1 MHWGV
6 RPQCCPAASC
16 GDSRRTK
23 GALGENW
30 LAVATWW
37 LFIVILD
44 IHGYPMYAS
53 RWGSLNSWVLLPR
66 SPSLRLVRH
75 MQAGNRPGTAETRG
89 FLTGE
94 SSPFVMD
101 LVQTFMADACFRPH
115 AESNKFS
122 RTPTK
127 CFAYERVSSLISMSK
142 RTYSWFSTYFLHIF
156 YFWPASFLHF
166 FPNALLCCCAFQEPT
181 SWTTGMC
188 STATVVWFKWLWMVV
203 NGS

>member
-6 RPQCCPAASC
+6 RPQRCPAASC

-44 IHGYPMYAS
+44 ILAS
-53 RWGSLNSWVLLPR
+53 IPCMTEIKHPTLQMGQFKQLGSFTEVSFLETCEA
-66 SPSLRLVRH
+66 H
-75 MQAGNRPGTAETRG
+75 AGWKQTWHSRDRG
-89 FLTGE
+89 FWQVNHLL
-94 SSPFVMD
+94 SLWIWSKLSWQM
-101 LVQTFMADACFRPH
+101 LVFALMLSQT
-115 AESNKFS
+115 SKFS

-156 YFWPASFLHF
+156 YFWPVIFPTF
-166 FPNALLCCCAFQEPT
+166 FPKCAVVLLRISRANLLDNWHVFN
-181 SWTTGMC
+181 SHRG
-188 STATVVWFKWLWMVV
+188 VI
-203 NGS
+203 

>member
-115 AESNKFS
+115 AESNQQIFKDSHQMFCL
-122 RTPTK
+122 RK
-127 CFAYERVSSLISMSK
+127 SLFFDFYVKEDIFMIF
-142 RTYSWFSTYFLHIF
+142 YIFSTYFLLLTCEF
-156 YFWPASFLHF
+156 PTF
-166 FPNALLCCCAFQEPT
+166 FPKRAVVLLRISRANLLDNWHVFN
-181 SWTTGMC
+181 SHRG
-188 STATVVWFKWLWMVV
+188 VI
-203 NGS
+203 